1 MKANE
6 LMVGDYVGF
15 LPTWKNEDGTIQR
28 EGNPNNPII
37 CKVEMLGSSGAQLDN
52 GEDYFDADDIELY
65 PIPITPEILEKNG
78 FINGEFYA
86 ESHIEDWQILSDCSH
101 LAARHSSGW
110 CLDIQCE
117 YVHELQHAFR
127 LFKLEKD
134 IVL

>member
-6 LMVGDYVGF
+6 LMIGDWVQVTDDCTGESIPCKITRIWANEYVALDGDIDATDF
-15 LPTWKNEDGTIQR
+15 PTYLLA
-28 EGNPNNPII
+28 PI
-37 CKVEMLGSSGAQLDN
+37 L
-52 GEDYFDADDIELY
+52 
-65 PIPITPEILEKNG
+65 ITPEILKENG

-86 ESHIEDWQILSDCSH
+86 ESLIEDWQILSDCSH

>member
-6 LMVGDYVGF
+6 LMLGDYVTF
-15 LPTWKNEDGTIQR
+15 ADCQKDKYPSIVKIWQINEAGEAFVSIDGDEALEEID
-28 EGNPNNPII
+28 I
-37 CKVEMLGSSGAQLDN
+37 
-52 GEDYFDADDIELY
+52 DDEIVG
-65 PIPITPEILEKNG
+65 IPITPEILKENG

-86 ESHIEDWQILSDCSH
+86 ESLIEDWQILSDCSH

-127 LFKLEKD
+127 LFKLGKE
-134 IVL
+134 IEL

>member
-6 LMVGDYVGF
+6 LMIGDYVTF
-15 LPTWKNEDGTIQR
+15 ADCQNDKYPDIIKIWQINEAGESFASIDGS
-28 EGNPNNPII
+28 
-37 CKVEMLGSSGAQLDN
+37 KALD
-52 GEDYFDADDIELY
+52 EIAIDDEIVG
-65 PIPITPEILEKNG
+65 IPITPEILKKNG

-86 ESHIEDWQILSDCSH
+86 ESLIEDWQILSDCSH

-117 YVHELQHAFR
+117 YVHELQHALR
-127 LFKLEKD
+127 LCGIEKE